1 MVPIPREYQ
10 HFHTSGGHQAQP
22 DRSVAL
28 TTFAERGVRART
40 LEPLTRQNIREPL
53 AVQAAAIPPLLQR
66 RDVVME
72 APTGSGKTLA
82 FLLPLVERLAGH
94 SSRGIRALIVVP
106 TRELANQIQTVL
118 RGIDPQLRTAL
129 IIGGVGYGSQ
139 TSALR

>member
-1 MVPIPREYQ
+1 
-10 HFHTSGGHQAQP
+10 
-22 DRSVAL
+22 
-28 TTFAERGVRART
+28 
-40 LEPLTRQNIREPL
+40 
-53 AVQAAAIPPLLQR
+53 
-66 RDVVME
+66 ME

-129 IIGGVGYGSQ
+129 IIVPRKLPFSI
-139 TSALR
+139 S